1 MGPQRKYFGGPME
14 GVITFF
20 IEKKRWGALANTKS
34 PALKFRGNDIGVL
47 LFLLF
52 KRFSA
57 VSQMNFFR
65 IFAKIFESLK
75 TNMI

>member
-1 MGPQRKYFGGPME
+1 MDDMK
-14 GVITFF
+14 TFF
-20 IEKKRWGALANTKS
+20 PKRKRHGALANTMS

-65 IFAKIFESLK
+65 IFAKIFEYLK